1 MWEQP
6 PSAARGAKSTGTL
19 KANRRAML
27 FSSTRMLQFRRI
39 TTQKRFIPQIDG
51 LRFVAIASVVFF
63 HIYAALEIGAIPP
76 PIPFN
81 TDLAKRGVELFFAI
95 SGFILGV
102 PFASRY
108 LLNAPRTNLRQYFL
122 RRLTRLEPPYFLSLI
137 AWAAMQFLV
146 AHRSLGNMAPHLAAS
161 SVYLHNLI
169 FGGPG
174 VPGGVNIVAWSLEVE
189 VQFYVL
195 VPLLSMLFAI
205 ADARLRRV
213 VILSVM
219 LGAGFLSNPLYRSTH
234 LHYSILY
241 YVAFFLAGFLVVDL
255 HLTRS
260 EWKPSFLW
268 DLLAFCLWPLVWLM
282 DRNSGHVVLPFVIV
296 LLYLAA
302 FRGRICSAIFS
313 NPVITDI
320 GGMCYSIYLFHFLVI
335 YGVKHLSASL
345 HFGHSFWLYFALQ
358 CCLIIP
364 VVLLFCGTFFL
375 LIERPCM
382 DREWPMKLWRQAQA
396 LMLSAARQSQS

>member
-1 MWEQP
+1 
-6 PSAARGAKSTGTL
+6 
-19 KANRRAML
+19 ML

-39 TTQKRFIPQIDG
+39 TTQNRFIPQIDG

-63 HIYAALEIGAIPP
+63 HIYAALEIGAIPT

-108 LLNAPRTNLRQYFL
+108 LLGATKVSLKQYFL

-137 AWAAMQFLV
+137 AWGVMQWV
-146 AHRSLGNMAPHLAAS
+146 VGHRSLSEMAPHLLAS
-161 SVYLHNLI
+161 FVYLHNLI
-169 FGGPG
+169 FGGFVG
-174 VPGGVNIVAWSLEVE
+174 AVNSVAWSLEVE

-195 VPLLSMLFAI
+195 APLLSLLFAI
-205 ADARLRRV
+205 HNVQIRRGL
-213 VILSVM
+213 ILATM
-219 LGAGFLSNPLYRSTH
+219 LVTGFLSNPLYRRTH

-241 YVAFFLAGFLVVDL
+241 YLAFFFAGFLVCDL
-255 HLTRS
+255 YLTRT
-260 EWKPSFLW
+260 EWKRSFVW
-268 DLLAFCLWPLVWLM
+268 DAFAFCLWPLVWYM
-282 DRNSGHVVLPFVIV
+282 GRDSGHVVLPFVIV
-296 LLYLAA
+296 ILYLAA

-313 NPVITDI
+313 HPVITSI

-335 YGVKHLSASL
+335 YGVKHVTAGV
-345 HFGHSFWLYFALQ
+345 HIGQNFWFYYVLQ
-358 CCLIIP
+358 SCLILPI
-364 VVLLFCGTFFL
+364 VLLFCGTFFL

-382 DREWPMKLWRQAQA
+382 DREWPKKLWRQWQA
-396 LMLSAARQSQS
+396 LRLNAARQASS